1 MKKIWSI
8 ALVLSLSLCLLLTG
22 CSRKQENSGTGSDNG
37 TAVVKLKVWGAQ
49 EDQALLQRMI
59 DAFKAANTDK
69 TFDITLGVVGEK
81 DTKTKV
87 LEDPAAAA
95 DVFSFSNDQ
104 LYDLVNAGALYEVTR
119 NKQSIMDI
127 NSAGS
132 VESAMKG
139 DKLYGYPMTAD
150 NGYFLYYDT
159 SVLTED
165 DVKTLDGILAAANKA
180 NKKFLMAINDG
191 WYTSGFFLGAGCT
204 IGLDESGRQTCD
216 FNNETGLKVGES
228 IKALVSDPAFISG
241 DDSILTGGMGSTIC
255 AGVSGTWN
263 AEAIANALG
272 ENYGAAKLPTFTLNG
287 EQKQMGS
294 FAGYKLIG
302 INSGTQHP
310 VEAMMLAE
318 WLTNEENQLLRFK
331 ERAMGPSN
339 INAAASEEVQENL
352 ALAALAAQS
361 QYATSQKE
369 VLGSFWEPMKAF
381 GTAMV
386 NKDFSRPMQEM
397 LDTLVSQI
405 TAA

>member
-1 MKKIWSI
+1 MKKTASVLLVL
-8 ALVLSLSLCLLLTG
+8 ALVCCLALAG
-22 CSRKQENSGTGSDNG
+22 CTDREGTSSGGGTVSGT
-37 TAVVKLKVWGAQ
+37 VVKLKVWGAQ

-59 DAFKAANTDK
+59 DAFKAANTDR

-104 LYDLVNAGALYEVTR
+104 LYDLVNAGALYEITR
-119 NKQSIMDI
+119 NRESIMNI

-132 VESAMKG
+132 VEAAMKG
-139 DKLYGYPMTAD
+139 EKLYAYPMTAD
-150 NGYFLYYDT
+150 NGYFLYYDK
-159 SVLTED
+159 SVLDEED
-165 DVKTLDGILAAANKA
+165 VQTLDGILAAANEA

-191 WYTSGFFLGAGCT
+191 WYTAGFFLGAGCT
-204 IGLDESGRQTCD
+204 IGLDENGRQTCD
-216 FNNETGLKVGES
+216 FNSETGVKVGEA
-228 IKALVSDPAFISG
+228 IKELVSDPAFING

-263 AEAIANALG
+263 AEAIQNALG
-272 ENYGAAKLPTFTLNG
+272 ENYGAVKLPTFTLGG

-302 INSGTQHP
+302 VNSGTRFP

-318 WLTNEENQLLRFK
+318 WLTNEENQLLRFE

-339 INAAASEEVQENL
+339 INAAQSEEVQANL

-369 VLGSFWEPMKAF
+369 VLGGLWEPMKAF

-386 NKDFSRPMQEM
+386 NKDFSTPIPQM
-397 LDTLVSQI
+397 LDTMVAQI
-405 TAA
+405 TA